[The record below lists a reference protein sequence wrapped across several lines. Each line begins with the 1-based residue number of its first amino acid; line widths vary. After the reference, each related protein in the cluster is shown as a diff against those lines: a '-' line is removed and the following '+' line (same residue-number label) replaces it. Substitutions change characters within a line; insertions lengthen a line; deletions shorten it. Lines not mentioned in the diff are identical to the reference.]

1 MVLKKTLANYQWAIG
16 VEHEMHIFLLNR
28 NIVKHYNI
36 IETENAC
43 RYILEN
49 WEILK
54 KKYSKKNELKKK
66 FLPKIIVIFYKMFI

>member
-49 WEILK
+49 CHTNVGKDYFLEKIFEII
-54 KKYSKKNELKKK
+54 N
-66 FLPKIIVIFYKMFI
+66 